1 MKRLDQETI
10 YLLCGV
16 IGVLIAG
23 SIAGFIASK
32 RVQSEKAKVTV
43 SGVNARLR
51 GWWGMTVVYLCSTL
65 LGQSSTYVL
74 FGLSSF
80 WALREFITLT
90 PTRRADHR
98 ALFLSFFVVIP
109 LQYYLLAIDWFGFF
123 VVFIPVYVFLL
134 LPARSAVAGDCGKF
148 LERAAKIQWGLMVCV
163 YCLSYTPAI
172 LTLKIPGYEGE
183 SAKLLFWLVLVVETN
198 DVLQF
203 LWGQTIGRHKIAPTV
218 SLNRT
223 WEGFVGGTV
232 CAVGLG
238 VALYHVTPF
247 SPLAAAW
254 MSLAICGMGF
264 AGGMTMS
271 AIKRDLGIRAFG
283 VGFVG
288 AGGLLDRIEALCFA
302 SPIFFHLTRF
312 YFGASEP

>member
-16 IGVLIAG
+16 VGVLIVG
-23 SIAGFIASK
+23 SAAGFIASK
-32 RVQSEKAKVTV
+32 RVQSEKAKATAA
-43 SGVNARLR
+43 GVNARLL
-51 GWWGMTVVYLCSTL
+51 GWWGMTVVYLFSTL

-90 PTRRADHR
+90 PTRLADHR

-109 LQYYLLAIDWFGFF
+109 LQYYLLSIDWFGFF
-123 VVFIPVYVFLL
+123 VVFIPVYAFLL
-134 LPARSAVAGDCGKF
+134 LPARSAVVGDCERF

-172 LTLKIPGYEGE
+172 LTLKIPGYAGE

-203 LWGQTIGRHKIAPTV
+203 LWGQLLGRHKIAPKV
-218 SLNRT
+218 SPNRT
-223 WEGFVGGTV
+223 WEGFILGAA
-232 CAVGLG
+232 CAIGLG
-238 VALYHVTPF
+238 VLLHGVTPF
-247 SPLAAAW
+247 TAGQAAW
-254 MSLAICGMGF
+254 MSLAICMMGF
-264 AGGMTMS
+264 AGGITMS
-271 AIKRDLGIRAFG
+271 AIKRDRGIRAFG

-288 AGGLLDRIEALCFA
+288 KGGVLDRIEALCFA
-302 SPIFFHLTRF
+302 SPVVFHLTRF
-312 YFGASEP
+312 YFGAPE

>member
-16 IGVLIAG
+16 IAVLIGG
-23 SIAGFIASK
+23 SLAGFVASQ
-32 RVQSEKAKVTV
+32 RVQSDKAKIAVR
-43 SGVNARLR
+43 GVNARLR
-51 GWWGMTVVYLCSTL
+51 GWWGMIVVYLFSTL
-65 LGQSSTYVL
+65 LGQSSTYIL

-123 VVFIPVYVFLL
+123 FVFIPVYAFLL
-134 LPARSAVAGDCGKF
+134 LPARSAVVGDCEKF

-172 LTLKIPGYEGE
+172 LTLKIRGYEGQN
-183 SAKLLFWLVLVVETN
+183 AKLLFWFVLVVETN

-203 LWGQTIGRHKIAPTV
+203 LWGQTLGRHKIAPTV
-218 SLNRT
+218 SPNRT
-223 WEGFVGGTV
+223 WEGFAGGTA

-238 VALYHVTPF
+238 VALHNVTPF
-247 SPLAAAW
+247 GPAAAAW
-254 MSLAICGMGF
+254 MSLAICVMGF
-264 AGGMTMS
+264 AGGLTLS
-271 AIKRDLGIRAFG
+271 AIKRDRGIRAFG

-302 SPIFFHLTRF
+302 SPIVFHLTRF
-312 YFGASEP
+312 YFGEPE

>member
-16 IGVLIAG
+16 IAVLVGG

-32 RVQSEKAKVTV
+32 RVQSESAKETIGGIN
-43 SGVNARLR
+43 SRLL
-51 GWWGMTVVYLCSTL
+51 GWWGMTVVYLFSTL

-90 PTRRADHR
+90 PTRLADHR

-109 LQYYLLAIDWFGFF
+109 LQYYLLAVGWYGFF
-123 VVFIPVYVFLL
+123 IVFIPVYAFLI
-134 LPARSAVAGDCGKF
+134 LPARSAVAGDCEKF

-163 YCLSYTPAI
+163 YCLSHAPA
-172 LTLKIPGYEGE
+172 LLSLDIPGYEGE
-183 SAKLLFWLVLVVETN
+183 NAKLLFWFVLVVETN

-203 LWGQTIGRHKIAPTV
+203 LWGRTLGRHKIAPKV

-223 WEGFVGGTV
+223 WEGFAGGTV
-232 CAVGLG
+232 CAVALG
-238 VALYHVTPF
+238 VALHRVTPF
-247 SPLAAAW
+247 NPAQAAW
-254 MSLAICGMGF
+254 MSLAICMMGF
-264 AGGMTMS
+264 AGGITMS
-271 AIKRDLGIRAFG
+271 AIKRDRGVRAFG

-288 AGGLLDRIEALCFA
+288 KGGVLDRIEALCFA
-302 SPIFFHLTRF
+302 SPIVFHLTRF
-312 YFGASEP
+312 YFGRSE

>member
-16 IGVLIAG
+16 VAVLVLG

-32 RVQSEKAKVTV
+32 RVQSERAKVTTT
-43 SGVNARLR
+43 GINARLL
-51 GWWGMTVVYLCSTL
+51 GWWGMIVVYLCSTL

-90 PTRRADHR
+90 PTRLADHR

-109 LQYYLLAIDWFGFF
+109 VHYYLLAIGWYNFF
-123 VVFIPVYVFLL
+123 IVFIPVYAFLI
-134 LPARSAVAGDCGKF
+134 LPARSAVVGDCEKF

-172 LTLKIPGYEGE
+172 LTLDIPDYEGQT
-183 SAKLLFWLVLVVETN
+183 AKLLFWFVLVVEAN

-203 LWGQTIGRHKIAPTV
+203 LWGQTIGRHKIAPKV
-218 SLNRT
+218 SPNRT
-223 WEGFVGGTV
+223 WEGFVGGTA
-232 CAVGLG
+232 CAIALG
-238 VALYHVTPF
+238 VALYKVTPF
-247 SPLAAAW
+247 TPSEAAW
-254 MSLAICGMGF
+254 MSLAITMMGF
-264 AGGMTMS
+264 AGGITMS
-271 AIKRDLGIRAFG
+271 AIKRDRGIRAFG
-283 VGFVG
+283 TGL
-288 AGGLLDRIEALCFA
+288 AGQGGVLDRIEAICFA
-302 SPIFFHLTRF
+302 APIFFHLAR
-312 YFGASEP
+312 YHFGAGE

>member
-1 MKRLDQETI
+1 MKRLDQETT
-10 YLLCGV
+10 YLLYGV
-16 IGVLIAG
+16 VAVLIAG
-23 SIAGFIASK
+23 SIAGFTASK
-32 RVQSEKAKVTV
+32 RVRSEKAKVTTA
-43 SGVNARLR
+43 GVNARLR
-51 GWWGMTVVYLCSTL
+51 GWWGMTVVYLFSTL

-90 PTRRADHR
+90 PTRLADHR

-123 VVFIPVYVFLL
+123 VVFIPVYAFLI
-134 LPARSAVAGDCGKF
+134 LPARSAVAGDCEKF

-183 SAKLLFWLVLVVETN
+183 SAKLLFWFVLVVETN

-203 LWGQTIGRHKIAPTV
+203 LWGQTLGRHKIAPKV
-218 SLNRT
+218 SPNRS
-223 WEGFVGGTV
+223 WEGLAGGTA
-232 CAVGLG
+232 CAVALG
-238 VALYHVTPF
+238 VALHGVTPF
-247 SPLAAAW
+247 SASQAAW
-254 MSLAICGMGF
+254 MSLAICMMGF
-264 AGGMTMS
+264 AGGITMS
-271 AIKRDLGIRAFG
+271 AIKRDRGIRAFG

-288 AGGLLDRIEALCFA
+288 QGGVLDRIEGLCFA
-302 SPIFFHLTRF
+302 SPIVFHVTRW
-312 YFGASEP
+312 YFAAPE